1 MTKGHE
7 VERARRRL
15 EATLREAA
23 DTLDERGEMQ
33 ILDWEPEMADR
44 AAAAELRQL
53 AVFQVDHHAHVKN
66 DVEAAL
72 DRLDHGLY
80 GVCEVCEQPIAKSRL
95 RALPYARLCA
105 HCQRESEAHPGDH
118 LN

>member
-1 MTKGHE
+1 MTKEHE

-15 EATLREAA
+15 EASLKETV
-23 DTLDERGEMQ
+23 DSLDERQDMQ
-33 ILDWEPEMADR
+33 IEWQPELVDR

-53 AVFQVDHHAHVKN
+53 AVFQVDHHAQVKH

-72 DRLDHGLY
+72 ERLDHGVY
-80 GVCEVCEQPIAKSRL
+80 GICEVCEQPIAKSRL

-105 HCQRESEAHPGDH
+105 HCQKESEEHSGDH